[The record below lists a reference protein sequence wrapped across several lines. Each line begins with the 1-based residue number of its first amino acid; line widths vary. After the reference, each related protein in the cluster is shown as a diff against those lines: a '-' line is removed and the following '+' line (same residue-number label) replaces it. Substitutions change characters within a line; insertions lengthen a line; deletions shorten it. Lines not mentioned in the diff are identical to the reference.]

1 MFSKRKEKQYKSDRD
16 CVLVQYN
23 KRGGAE
29 GEDAERLSE
38 ANLQELISE
47 YSAERERRTEQ
58 FVQSLI
64 KKRISYLDELTVQ
77 Q

>member
-1 MFSKRKEKQYKSDRD
+1 MFSKRKEKQFKSDRD
-16 CVLVQYN
+16 CVLAQYN
-23 KRGGAE
+23 KREGG

-38 ANLQELISE
+38 TNLQESISE
-47 YSAERERRTEQ
+47 YAAERERRTEQ

>member
-1 MFSKRKEKQYKSDRD
+1 MFSKRKEKQFKSDRD
-16 CVLVQYN
+16 CVLAQY

-29 GEDAERLSE
+29 GEDAERLLE

-47 YSAERERRTEQ
+47 YAAKRERRTEQ

>member
-1 MFSKRKEKQYKSDRD
+1 MFSERKEKQYKSDRD
-16 CVLVQYN
+16 CVIAQYN
-23 KRGGAE
+23 KREGAE

-38 ANLQELISE
+38 TNLQELISE
-47 YSAERERRTEQ
+47 YAAERERRTEQ

>member
-16 CVLVQYN
+16 CVLAQYN
-23 KRGGAE
+23 KREAGG

-38 ANLQELISE
+38 TNLQELISE
-47 YSAERERRTEQ
+47 YAADRERRTEQ

>member
-1 MFSKRKEKQYKSDRD
+1 MFSRRKGKQYKSDRD
-16 CVLVQYN
+16 CVLAQCN
-23 KRGGAE
+23 KREAG
-29 GEDAERLSE
+29 GEDVERLSE
-38 ANLQELISE
+38 RNLQELISE
-47 YSAERERRTEQ
+47 YASERERRTEQ

>member
-1 MFSKRKEKQYKSDRD
+1 MFSERKEKQYKSDRD
-16 CVLVQYN
+16 CVLAQYN
-23 KRGGAE
+23 KRE

-38 ANLQELISE
+38 TNLQELISE
-47 YSAERERRTEQ
+47 YAAERERRTEQ

-64 KKRISYLDELTVQ
+64 KKRISHLDELTVQ

>member
-16 CVLVQYN
+16 CVLAQYN
-23 KRGGAE
+23 KRETG

-38 ANLQELISE
+38 TNLQELISE
-47 YSAERERRTEQ
+47 YAADRERRTEQ
-58 FVQSLI
+58 FIQSLI

>member
-1 MFSKRKEKQYKSDRD
+1 MIGCKGLYI
-16 CVLVQYN
+16 
-23 KRGGAE
+23 G

-38 ANLQELISE
+38 TNLQELISE
-47 YSAERERRTEQ
+47 YAAERERRTEQ

>member
-16 CVLVQYN
+16 RVLAQYN
-23 KRGGAE
+23 KRETG

-38 ANLQELISE
+38 TNLQELISE
-47 YSAERERRTEQ
+47 YAAERERRTEQ

-77 Q
+77 K

>member
-1 MFSKRKEKQYKSDRD
+1 MLTRRKEKQYKSDRD
-16 CVLVQYN
+16 CVLAQYN
-23 KRGGAE
+23 KRETG

-38 ANLQELISE
+38 TNLQELISE
-47 YSAERERRTEQ
+47 YAAERERRTEQ

>member
-1 MFSKRKEKQYKSDRD
+1 MFGKRKEKQYKSDRD
-16 CVLVQYN
+16 CVLAQYN
-23 KRGGAE
+23 KREAG

-38 ANLQELISE
+38 TNLQELINE
-47 YSAERERRTEQ
+47 YAAERERRTEQ

-77 Q
+77 K

>member
-1 MFSKRKEKQYKSDRD
+1 MFSERKEKQYKSDRD
-16 CVLVQYN
+16 CVLAQYN
-23 KRGGAE
+23 KRETG

-38 ANLQELISE
+38 TNLQELISE
-47 YSAERERRTEQ
+47 YAAERERRTEQ

>member
-16 CVLVQYN
+16 CVLAQYN
-23 KRGGAE
+23 KRETGR
-29 GEDAERLSE
+29 EDAERLSE

-47 YSAERERRTEQ
+47 YAAKRERRTEQ

>member
-16 CVLVQYN
+16 CVLAQYN
-23 KRGGAE
+23 KREG

-38 ANLQELISE
+38 TNLQELISE
-47 YSAERERRTEQ
+47 YAAERERRTEQ
-58 FVQSLI
+58 FVQLLI

>member
-16 CVLVQYN
+16 CVLAQYN
-23 KRGGAE
+23 KRETG

-38 ANLQELISE
+38 TNLQELISE
-47 YSAERERRTEQ
+47 YAAERERRTEQ